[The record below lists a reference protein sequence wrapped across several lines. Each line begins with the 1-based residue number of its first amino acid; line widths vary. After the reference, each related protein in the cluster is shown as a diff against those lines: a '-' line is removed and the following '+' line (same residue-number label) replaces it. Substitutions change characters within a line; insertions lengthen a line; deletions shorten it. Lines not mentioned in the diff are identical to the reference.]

1 MWVSAKVRPLMSS
14 RVWIT
19 GVGTVSSI
27 GTRRE
32 QFWSSLL
39 EGRTGVTALQHEL
52 ATEGRFYSRIAAKV
66 VGFDDELLPP
76 KERRV
81 TDRVVQFAVAAAME
95 ALADAGHAP
104 KREAGPL
111 SHVELSTVDPER
123 VAVVVGTG
131 NGGFPTAVA
140 NCAAWVKE
148 HKRNDCHRFTLP
160 MLIPNAIAANVA
172 IWAGAK
178 GECKSVSTACSAGTM
193 AIGDAFRLL
202 RDGEA
207 DVAICG
213 GAESPL
219 SDVELFGFLGFDLLR
234 VMSARNDDP
243 AHACRPFDLN
253 RDGFV
258 LGEGAGM
265 MVLERE
271 ETARAR
277 GAEPYAILSGYGTS
291 CDAYG
296 MVQLDPDGKQ
306 IERAMR
312 NALASANV
320 KAADI
325 GYVNAH
331 GTATKWNDT
340 VESACIAKV
349 FEHAQRGLLVSS
361 IKAHTGH
368 AIGASGALEAIATAL
383 AIDSGIVPPTLNLTT
398 PDPACPL
405 DYVPNTP
412 RKADL
417 RAAMS
422 NSFAFGGHNA
432 CLVLGRP
439 D

>member
-1 MWVSAKVRPLMSS
+1 MSS

-32 QFWSSLL
+32 DFWASLI
-39 EGRTGVTALQHEL
+39 EGRTGVAALQHEL
-52 ATEGRFYSRIAAKV
+52 VREDRFYSRIAAKV
-66 VGFDDELLPP
+66 TGFDENLLPP

-81 TDRVVQFAVAAAME
+81 TDRVVQFAISAAIE
-95 ALADAGHAP
+95 ALVDAGHAP
-104 KREAGPL
+104 KKDGPL
-111 SHVELSTVDPER
+111 SHVELTTVDPER
-123 VAVVVGTG
+123 VAVVIGTG
-131 NGGFPTAVA
+131 EGGFPTAVA

-148 HKRNDCHRFTLP
+148 HRRADCHRFTLP

-193 AIGDAFRLL
+193 AIGDAFRLV

-213 GAESPL
+213 GAEAPV

-234 VMSARNDDP
+234 VMSSRNDDP
-243 AHACRPFDLN
+243 AHACRPFDLH

-265 MVLERE
+265 LVLERE
-271 ETARAR
+271 EIARAR

-296 MVQLDPDGKQ
+296 MVQLDPEGKQ
-306 IERAMR
+306 IERAIR
-312 NALASANV
+312 NALA
-320 KAADI
+320 AAGVTPADV

-331 GTATKWNDT
+331 GTATKWNDA
-340 VESACIAKV
+340 VESASIAKV
-349 FEHAQRGLLVSS
+349 FGEHATHGLLVSS

-368 AIGASGALEAIATAL
+368 AIAASGALEVIATAL
-383 AIDSGIVPPTLNLTT
+383 AIDTGIVPPTLNLTT

-405 DYVPNTP
+405 DYVPHTA
-412 RKADL
+412 RKANL

-432 CLVLGRP
+432 CVVLEKP
-439 D
+439 S

>member
-1 MWVSAKVRPLMSS
+1 MGS

-32 QFWSSLL
+32 DFWASLI
-39 EGRTGVTALQHEL
+39 EGRTGVAALQHEL
-52 ATEGRFYSRIAAKV
+52 VREERFYSRIGAKV
-66 VGFDDELLPP
+66 TAFDENILPP

-81 TDRVVQFAVAAAME
+81 TDRVVQFAISAAME
-95 ALADAGHAP
+95 ALVDAGLAP
-104 KREAGPL
+104 KKDGPL
-111 SHVELSTVDPER
+111 SHVELTAVDPER

-131 NGGFPTAVA
+131 EGGFPTAVA

-148 HKRNDCHRFTLP
+148 HKRSDCHRFTLP

-178 GECKSVSTACSAGTM
+178 GECKSISTACSAGTM
-193 AIGDAFRLL
+193 AIGDAFRLI

-213 GAESPL
+213 GAEAPL
-219 SDVELFGFLGFDLLR
+219 SDPELFGFLGFDLLR
-234 VMSARNDDP
+234 VMSSRNDDP

-265 MVLERE
+265 LVLERE

-296 MVQLDPDGKQ
+296 MVPLDPDGKQ

-320 KAADI
+320 KPADV

-331 GTATKWNDT
+331 GTATKWNDS
-340 VESACIAKV
+340 VESACIVKV

-368 AIGASGALEAIATAL
+368 AIAASGAMEVIATAL
-383 AIDSGIVPPTLNLTT
+383 AIEHGIVPPTLNLTT

-405 DYVPNTP
+405 DYVPNTA
-412 RKADL
+412 RKTEL

-432 CLVLGRP
+432 CLVLEKP
-439 D
+439 A

>member
-1 MWVSAKVRPLMSS
+1 MSS

-32 QFWSSLL
+32 DFWASLC
-39 EGRTGVTALQHEL
+39 EGRTGVAALEHPLVNE
-52 ATEGRFYSRIAAKV
+52 ARFYSRIAARV
-66 VGFDDELLPP
+66 TAFDENLLPP
-76 KERRV
+76 KDRRV
-81 TDRVVQFAVAAAME
+81 TDRCSQFAIVAAME
-95 ALADAGHAP
+95 ALSDSGLAP
-104 KREAGPL
+104 KKGDGPL
-111 SHVELSTVDPER
+111 AHLTLETVDPER

-148 HKRNDCHRFTLP
+148 HKRADAHRFTLP

-193 AIGDAFRLL
+193 AVGDAFRLL

-213 GAESPL
+213 GAEAPL

-234 VMSARNDDP
+234 VMSSRNDDP

-258 LGEGAGM
+258 LGEGSGM
-265 MVLERE
+265 LVLERE

-312 NALASANV
+312 NALASAGV
-320 KAADI
+320 KPNDV
-325 GYVNAH
+325 GYINAH

-340 VESACIAKV
+340 VESACIGKV
-349 FEHAQRGLLVSS
+349 FGEHAQHGLMVSS

-368 AIGASGALEAIATAL
+368 AIAASGALEVIATAL
-383 AIDSGIVPPTLNLTT
+383 ALDTGIVPPTLNLTT

-405 DYVPNTP
+405 DYVPNTA

-432 CLVLGRP
+432 CLVLEKHR
-439 D
+439 